1 MECSKGRRLSPAVS
15 EYMKCTCCG
24 SEIKQLFTSFYC
36 PHCEGK
42 GQKKE
47 GGGVD
52 IGWKLIGNVLHI
64 EFGIDMVKIN
74 YMDTKLIKDDIFIIK
89 NRIEGISQ
97 MTTGNYT
104 RNGLCLYKHAVV
116 GDMFKI
122 AGVGIK

>member
-1 MECSKGRRLSPAVS
+1 MN
-15 EYMKCTCCG
+15 
-24 SEIKQLFTSFYC
+24 QLLTSFYC

-52 IGWKLIGNVLHI
+52 IGWKFIGNVLHI
-64 EFGIDMVKIN
+64 ELGVDSVTIEYRDTKSVKDRVWIDINHLEGIDKI
-74 YMDTKLIKDDIFIIK
+74 
-89 NRIEGISQ
+89 
-97 MTTGNYT
+97 TTGIYPQNSFH
-104 RNGLCLYKHAVV
+104 LYKHTLA